1 VLRNWEDYDDFSSGS
16 LDTTKWELAWWKG
29 GRSPSVVNRALE
41 LGGSGDPNDPASDSM
56 PSQLNLLTIPENAST
71 HPFAIITDS
80 FVYGLEAEIM
90 LPSGTQYSTGLNF
103 LCFDTTSQ
111 KADGSF
117 KQFGPEI
124 EYWSG
129 QNPALEYQYLDPS
142 TSEIVQVSIPAKFG
156 VYYKASLIQDGLK
169 SLIFI
174 DGKKVAEF
182 DYPDFS
188 PNAYGFFAFNDDGH
202 AFMTYVKN
210 VRVLRRSTT
219 TTLPAPVTVVSD
231 PNGKAVVTQVGNE
244 YKWNSTLDGVTL
256 WGVWNDE
263 DKGWTGATI
272 QYVSGKQKGS
282 IGLTDQVGTNL
293 EVNHSYVVDENGTIK
308 VTENTAYQYYQV
320 TSVQN
325 GVIETKDGSTLPLSD
340 TSKFFTTRAAAEEY
354 YYSKVN
360 PKDWMWFDH
369 YPWVY
374 SNEMQEWLYFYPS
387 GSKLLY
393 YSNKNKAWREFN

>member
-1 VLRNWEDYDDFSSGS
+1 
-16 LDTTKWELAWWKG
+16 
-29 GRSPSVVNRALE
+29 
-41 LGGSGDPNDPASDSM
+41 
-56 PSQLNLLTIPENAST
+56 
-71 HPFAIITDS
+71 
-80 FVYGLEAEIM
+80 
-90 LPSGTQYSTGLNF
+90 
-103 LCFDTTSQ
+103 
-111 KADGSF
+111 
-117 KQFGPEI
+117 
-124 EYWSG
+124 
-129 QNPALEYQYLDPS
+129 
-142 TSEIVQVSIPAKFG
+142 
-156 VYYKASLIQDGLK
+156 LIQDGLK

-174 DGKKVAEF
+174 DGNKVAEF

-210 VRVLRRSTT
+210 VRVLRRSTNT
-219 TTLPAPVTVVSD
+219 TQPAPVTVVSD